1 MEKFFGKRTEVVGG
15 NTKQAP
21 DQPSNPFFRKD
32 LRTRWYP
39 SFTFFPEK
47 DEKPHWDSTQM
58 KYLCYGEEICP
69 KTGKKHFQGCVY
81 FYQPK
86 LFKNAQKCLK
96 IGNSHLENIPRD
108 DNRLKAVKY
117 CKKDGKF
124 EEFGQ
129 FPEQGARTDLECV
142 KSEIMNGT
150 KLKDIIIER
159 PMLYHQYGRT
169 LEKIQDIVNMQKW
182 RTWMTKGIW
191 YYGKTGV
198 GKSLKAFEGFNPE
211 THYQKNLQDDFWQ
224 RYHGQEVVI
233 LNEFRGQIKF
243 DEMLDLCDM
252 HPKYVRVKGKDDVP
266 FLAKTIIVTSSLHP
280 DDIYRHSL
288 QQEDKMEQFYRRFEI
303 IELRKEDGK

>member
-1 MEKFFGKRTEVVGG
+1 MENFWKKRTEVVGG
-15 NTKQAP
+15 NTIQAP
-21 DQPSNPFFRKD
+21 DHNSSPYFRKD
-32 LRTRWYP
+32 LRVRWYP
-39 SFTFFPEK
+39 SFTFFPKE
-47 DEKPHWDSTQM
+47 DEKPVWDSTQM

-69 KTGKKHFQGCVY
+69 KTGKKHYQGCVY

-86 LFKNAQKCLK
+86 LYKNAQKCLK
-96 IGNSHLENIPRD
+96 IGNSHIENIPRD
-108 DNRLKAVKY
+108 DNRLKAVNY

-142 KSEIMNGT
+142 KDEIMNGA
-150 KLKDIIIER
+150 KLNDIIVER

-169 LEKIQDIVNMQKW
+169 LEKLKEIADRKKF

-198 GKSLKAFEGFNPE
+198 GKSKKAFKDYNPE
-211 THYQKNLQDDFWQ
+211 THYQKNLTHDFWDG
-224 RYHGQEVVI
+224 YDGQETVI

-243 DEMLDLCDM
+243 DELLDLTDM
-252 HPKYVRVKGKDDVP
+252 HVKGVKIKGKADVP

-280 DDIYRHSL
+280 DEIYRHSL
-288 QQEDKMEQFYRRFEI
+288 SLNDKMEQFYRRFEI
-303 IELRKEDGK
+303 IELHKENN